1 MAARA
6 FDYTTWPQS
15 TLLLNASLTARGT
28 ELQGDDSRLS
38 CARASL
44 AAGLRLTTAAI
55 GGSITAGSSY
65 GTGSAGASF
74 LYHSKVSQAINAMY
88 PVQGGHPHHNGGVP
102 GTGPTYMEHCVHD
115 HLPKAAGLIL
125 LEYAVN
131 VDRHH
136 ASFERLLR
144 RLLISQPQAALI
156 VLNHHRWR
164 VVRPHDGR
172 TDKCW
177 NPKWPVGMAA
187 PNHPRPR
194 PHLRPPSPSP
204 LPSPSPSPSPSP
216 GGHEGQSHAVGGTDV
231 GPAAWRHRPAQ
242 HRRGRGSS
250 AVQALQCAAHIAKGG
265 AARLGG
271 HATPRCTTSRHAAPR
286 RARARAHAA
295 PHTPRHTRRTWVGE
309 GSRREGAQR
318 QP

>member
-1 MAARA
+1 MQTKERKSRVTVEHAARTLLSALLSWPALNPPTEHSLSAQTSYSTAIQGLVESTDASFSSPASSSSMATRA
-6 FDYTTWPQS
+6 FDFTAWPQS
-15 TLLLNASLTARGT
+15 TLLLNESLAARGT

-38 CARASL
+38 CVRASL

-88 PVQGGHPHHNGGVP
+88 PVQGVHPHHNSGVP

-115 HLPKAAGLIL
+115 HLPKAPGLIL

-131 VDRHH
+131 VDRRP

-177 NPKWPVGMAA
+177 NPKWPVRA
-187 PNHPRPR
+187 
-194 PHLRPPSPSP
+194 
-204 LPSPSPSPSPSP
+204 
-216 GGHEGQSHAVGGTDV
+216 
-231 GPAAWRHRPAQ
+231 
-242 HRRGRGSS
+242 
-250 AVQALQCAAHIAKGG
+250 
-265 AARLGG
+265 
-271 HATPRCTTSRHAAPR
+271 AAPR
-286 RARARAHAA
+286 SPILALALGPTFTLAPGLSFALALARW
-295 PHTPRHTRRTWVGE
+295 T
-309 GSRREGAQR
+309 
-318 QP
+318 

>member
-1 MAARA
+1 MAIRP
-6 FDYTTWPQS
+6 FDFTTWPQS
-15 TLLLNASLTARGT
+15 TLLLNESLAARGT

-38 CARASL
+38 CVRASL

-115 HLPKAAGLIL
+115 HLPKAPGLIL

-131 VDRHH
+131 VDRRP

-144 RLLISQPQAALI
+144 RLLINQPQAALI

-177 NPKWPVGMAA
+177 NPKWPVRAA
-187 PNHPRPR
+187 PLNHPSSPS
-194 PHLRPPSPSP
+194 PSAPPSPSP
-204 LPSPSPSPSPSP
+204 LASASRSPWP
-216 GGHEGQSHAVGGTDV
+216 GGHEGEPHAVGGTDV
-231 GPAAWRHRPAQ
+231 GPAAWRKRPAQ
-242 HRRGRGSS
+242 RGRGRGGG
-250 AVQALQCAAHIAKGG
+250 AVQALQRAARLAEGG

-271 HATPRCTTSRHAAPR
+271 RATPRRTAPPHAAR
-286 RARARAHAA
+286 RTRARTPHAHAA
-295 PHTPRHTRRTWVGE
+295 LAAARAARGC
-309 GSRREGAQR
+309 G
-318 QP
+318 